1 MRRAVRA
8 CLFVSLVCLFVD
20 HTEQT
25 NKIETTGNA
34 KEPFVSELLLFFF
47 SFLFPRLS
55 LSAMHELMPYNVRAR
70 ERERQRA
77 REGNGT
83 LDHGMTAAWR
93 EPTNTNDDERHA

>member
-8 CLFVSLVCLFVD
+8 CLFVYLVCLL
-20 HTEQT
+20 TTQ
-25 NKIETTGNA
+25 NKQDRNNRKNKA

-47 SFLFPRLS
+47 SIPRLS